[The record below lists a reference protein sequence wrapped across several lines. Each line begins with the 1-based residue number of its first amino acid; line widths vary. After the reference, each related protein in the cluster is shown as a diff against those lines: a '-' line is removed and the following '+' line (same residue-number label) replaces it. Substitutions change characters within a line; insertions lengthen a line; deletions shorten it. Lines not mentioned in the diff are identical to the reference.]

1 MLHPQPELPQIHLQ
15 CVRELAE
22 RFRNGDMCRLT
33 EQVIFTDPYYDAPV
47 NKHSSPKLDSLVH
60 ALRTDTEA
68 KVVVSGLKVC
78 TMTLVEYTYMQLSI
92 ENLMHNISVRVA
104 VFDEKLCIV
113 TCIIYMLHTH
123 T

>member
-1 MLHPQPELPQIHLQ
+1 MLPA
-15 CVRELAE
+15 RAMAE

-68 KVVVSGLKVC
+68 KVAVSSLKVC
-78 TMTLVEYTYMQLSI
+78 YCLIPALWCVWQ
-92 ENLMHNISVRVA
+92 
-104 VFDEKLCIV
+104 
-113 TCIIYMLHTH
+113 
-123 T
+123 